1 MTDHEPALRERL
13 PVKFSFGALL
23 VAAAVSSVWIII
35 EAIQGADLQSLIA
48 VPLLVGAWLWGIL
61 ALDRWVGGASH
72 LGEVTSDRRQ
82 RRAAAGAAWNAEIE
96 AEHAQRRSARSG
108 EGV

>member
-1 MTDHEPALRERL
+1 MRKNPMADHEPALRERL

-23 VAAAVSSVWIII
+23 VGAAVSSVWIII

-72 LGEVTSDRRQ
+72 FG
-82 RRAAAGAAWNAEIE
+82 G
-96 AEHAQRRSARSG
+96 
-108 EGV
+108 